1 MTRKSYNKQ
10 FPLTVRNSTET
21 VQTLLA
27 ATRLSVKGVGGSQT
41 GGGRFYL
48 QKPKLKSKFTLV
60 HLSAVIFAS
69 IIILISA
76 MLGR

>member
-1 MTRKSYNKQ
+1 M
-10 FPLTVRNSTET
+10 RNSSEP
-21 VQTLLA
+21 VQTLIA
-27 ATRLSVKGVGGSQT
+27 ATRLSVKGVSGSQGGNGIEGGGAGG

-48 QKPKLKSKFTLV
+48 QKSKLKSKFTLV

-76 MLGR
+76 MLGK